1 MSENNTEREKLQE
14 AQRKNRLAMRLEKG
28 LGVPVDEAR
37 ARILYTE
44 AAEAGDAAAQNNLGY
59 RLQQGLCGFEL
70 NEADAVGWYKK
81 AAEQDDA
88 SAIKNLGLC
97 YLKGKGVKED
107 QQKAREL
114 MEKARALG
122 NDTAEKLL
130 NNVTLWEQ
138 QPQSSP
144 IEIRHESDVDGIFRQ
159 GSLYLHGQN
168 GFQKDPAMAAKLFK
182 EAAAKGH
189 SYAAFELAQLLIS
202 GRGVDRNLE
211 EARKWLSVAQQG
223 KVPNV
228 DACLN
233 KIERLEYQP
242 TQVAIHQDNLTILD
256 RIKDIYKD
264 QKQADRQSKYAELS
278 DELDQLVELDQQKDS
293 QRGIVAFHLGALAL
307 AGCSHDEQGP
317 DVVNALYYF
326 KQAESFGYL
335 WGGLGVALIDKSAQD
350 IRMAVAEK
358 LVSELERRNQ
368 ENIEALDAHNTT
380 FAGFIQKYHGKN
392 EVTLIS
398 IFRAFFL
405 RNTDRGAAIALLKGI
420 KQQGDESQSDSELEK
435 VRLLARL
442 FQLKFEINPT
452 ENEAPLERLED
463 EAKKLRD
470 DIDSLKTDTF
480 NREILS
486 AVNSCLAELR
496 DRKNGVTARA
506 VEQQLIAIQSHT
518 LRNPLGNARGL
529 IRDIKRWMETRPEDV
544 LVGLT
549 SLESTMAIVSNLIDA
564 KELLLDSS
572 DEFLFKWNSDN
583 AREVSLA
590 QVICEATLQA
600 VVRLTAKE
608 FGLDKLNR
616 KFNRATVNKAA
627 SKIALLDL
635 SEEANQTRLESG
647 FPSPF
652 EYIHVNVEDVVNY
665 TFGSDGIRRRF
676 FFTVIHE
683 LAFNAVKYEGGTD
696 TVLISARSKDGF
708 IVITCQNSR
717 SAKDVSIGGRRGQDF
732 IRQMLKP
739 LESVGAMLSIDVD
752 ETNSY
757 LVELSI
763 PVALA

>member
-1 MSENNTEREKLQE
+1 MERDELQE
-14 AQRKNRLAMRLEKG
+14 AQQKNRLAMRLEKG
-28 LGVPVDEAR
+28 LGVPVDEER
-37 ARILYTE
+37 ARTLYEE
-44 AAEAGDAAAQNNLGY
+44 AAKAGDAAAQNNLGY
-59 RLQQGLCGFEL
+59 RLQHGLCGFEL
-70 NEADAVGWYKK
+70 NEADAVGWYEK
-81 AAEQDDA
+81 AAKQDDA

-97 YLKGKGVKED
+97 YLKGKGIKED
-107 QQKAREL
+107 QQRARQL
-114 MEKARALG
+114 MERARALG
-122 NDTAEKLL
+122 NESAEKLL
-130 NNVTLWEQ
+130 NNLTLWEQ
-138 QPQSSP
+138 QPQLPP
-144 IEIRHESDVDGIFRQ
+144 IELKLESDVDGLFRQ

-168 GFQKDPAMAAKLFK
+168 GYQKNPAMAAKLFK
-182 EAAAKGH
+182 ETAEKGH
-189 SYAAFELAQLLIS
+189 TYAAFELAQLLIS
-202 GRGVDRNLE
+202 GRGVDRNLV
-211 EARKWLSVAQQG
+211 EAKKWLTEAQKG

-228 DACLN
+228 DVCLK
-233 KIERLEYQP
+233 KIERLESQP
-242 TQVAIHQDNLTILD
+242 TSVAIHQDNLTILD

-264 QKQADRQSKYAELS
+264 QKQTDRQSKYAELS
-278 DELDQLVELDQQKDS
+278 DELDQQIGS
-293 QRGIVAFHLGALAL
+293 QGRAVAFHLGALAL

-326 KQAESFGYL
+326 KQAESLGYL

-358 LVSELERRNQ
+358 LVSELERKNQ
-368 ENIEALDAHNTT
+368 ENIEALDAHSMT

-392 EVTLIS
+392 EVSLIS

-405 RNTDRGAAIALLKGI
+405 RNSDRGAAIALLKGI
-420 KQQGDESQSDSELEK
+420 KQQGDESQTDSELEK

-442 FQLKFEINPT
+442 FQLKFEINST
-452 ENEAPLERLED
+452 ETEVALERLED
-463 EAKKLRD
+463 EAKSLRD
-470 DIDSLKTDTF
+470 DIDSLKIDTF

-518 LRNPLGNARGL
+518 MRNPLGNARSL
-529 IRDIKRWMETRPEDV
+529 IRDIKRWRETSPDDV

-549 SLESTMAIVSNLIDA
+549 SLESTLAIVSNLIDA
-564 KELLLDSS
+564 NELLLDSS
-572 DEFLFKWNSDN
+572 DEFLLKWNSDN
-583 AREVSLA
+583 ARDVSLA

-608 FGLDKLNR
+608 FRLDELNR
-616 KFNRATVNKAA
+616 KLDRATVNKAA

-635 SEEANQTRLESG
+635 SEEANQIRLASG

-652 EYIHVNVEDVVNY
+652 EYIHVNVGNDMNY
-665 TFGSDGIRRRF
+665 SFGSDGIRRRF

-683 LAFNAVKYEGGTD
+683 LVFNAVKYEGGTD
-696 TVLISARSKDGF
+696 AVLISARSDDGV

-717 SAKDVSIGGRRGQDF
+717 SAKDISLGGRRGQDF

-752 ETNSY
+752 EANRY
-757 LVELSI
+757 LVELRI